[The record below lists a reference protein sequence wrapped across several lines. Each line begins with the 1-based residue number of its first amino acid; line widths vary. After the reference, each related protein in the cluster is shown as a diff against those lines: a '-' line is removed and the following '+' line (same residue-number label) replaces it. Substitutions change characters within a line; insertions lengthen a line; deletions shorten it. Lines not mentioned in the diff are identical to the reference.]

1 MSDSNPD
8 TSQQRAAVDPEA
20 RDSLIHRVQVTQ
32 LLRIGSALGVGVL
45 VAALTLWSTVQ
56 AQSARID
63 ALAARV
69 TQTEAARETM
79 AHDVQALR
87 EAMADVRADTRVTRA
102 QVELVARGELDGGWR
117 PWRERVHGHGP
128 ARQEVREVAPQQEA
142 HHARD
147 PEDPRTHQRE

>member
-102 QVELVARGELDGGWR
+102 QVELVARSLGA
-117 PWRERVHGHGP
+117 VP
-128 ARQEVREVAPQQEA
+128 AAAP
-142 HHARD
+142 R
-147 PEDPRTHQRE
+147 